1 MAARVEIK
9 GINELEKSLDRIL
22 SKKNRIRQEVL
33 FTALDIQNKAKKKLR
48 EQKAIDEGNL
58 RDSIIVD
65 HIRGGMAAEIGSI
78 APYAPYVEFGT
89 KPHFPPPDAL
99 EDWARHHGFNS
110 AWPICK
116 AIAKR
121 GLKER
126 PYLNPAYEE
135 EKEGF
140 IRRIKKIL
148 ESKE

>member
-1 MAARVEIK
+1 MATKVEIK
-9 GINELEKSLDRIL
+9 GWNELEKSLDRIL
-22 SKKNRIRQEVL
+22 SKKEKIKREVL
-33 FTALDIQNKAKKKLR
+33 YTALDIQNKAKKKLR
-48 EQKAIDEGNL
+48 SQKAIDEGNL
-58 RDSIIVD
+58 IDSILVD
-65 HIRGGMAAEIGSI
+65 AVQGGMAAEIGSI

-99 EDWARHHGFNS
+99 EDWARHHGFDS

-116 AIAKR
+116 VIAKR

-140 IRRIKKIL
+140 IQRIKKIL
-148 ESKE
+148 EREE

>member
-1 MAARVEIK
+1 MAAKVEIK
-9 GINELEKSLDRIL
+9 GLNELEKSLDKIL
-22 SKKNRIRQEVL
+22 SKKERIKREVL
-33 FTALDIQNKAKKKLR
+33 FTALDIQKNAKKRLR
-48 EQKAIDEGNL
+48 DQKAIDEGNL
-58 RDSIIVD
+58 MNSIMVDSVQ
-65 HIRGGMAAEIGSI
+65 GGLAAEIGSI

-89 KPHFPPPDAL
+89 RPHFPPPDAL
-99 EDWARHHGFNS
+99 EDWAKHHGFDS

-140 IRRIKKIL
+140 VQRIKKIL
-148 ESKE
+148 ESEE

>member
-1 MAARVEIK
+1 MAAKVEIK
-9 GINELEKSLDRIL
+9 GLNELEKSLDKIL
-22 SKKNRIRQEVL
+22 SKKERIKREVL
-33 FTALDIQNKAKKKLR
+33 FTALDIQKNAKKRLR
-48 EQKAIDEGNL
+48 DQKAIDEGNL
-58 RDSIIVD
+58 MNSIMVDSVQ
-65 HIRGGMAAEIGSI
+65 GGLAAEIGSI

-89 KPHFPPPDAL
+89 RPHFPPPDAL
-99 EDWARHHGFNS
+99 EDWAKHHGFDS

-140 IRRIKKIL
+140 VERIRKIL
-148 ESKE
+148 ESE

>member
-1 MAARVEIK
+1 MAAKVEIK
-9 GINELEKSLDRIL
+9 GLNELDKSLDKIL
-22 SKKNRIRQEVL
+22 SRTERIKREVL
-33 FTALDIQNKAKKKLR
+33 FTALDIQSKAKKKLR

-58 RDSIIVD
+58 KNSIVVD
-65 HIRGGMAAEIGSI
+65 AIQGGMAAEIGSI

-99 EDWARHHGFNS
+99 EDWARHHGFDS

-116 AIAKR
+116 VIAKR

-126 PYLNPAYEE
+126 PYLSPSYEE
-135 EKEGF
+135 EKDSF
-140 IRRIKKIL
+140 VQRIKKIL